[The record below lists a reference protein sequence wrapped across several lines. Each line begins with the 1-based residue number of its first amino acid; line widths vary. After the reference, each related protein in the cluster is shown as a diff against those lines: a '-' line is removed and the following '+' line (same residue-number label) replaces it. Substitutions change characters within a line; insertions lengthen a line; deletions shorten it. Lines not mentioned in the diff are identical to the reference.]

1 MHGWQK
7 GKEEQTS
14 SPTTA
19 KKDKLTRV
27 ETGNEIGTQKGGS
40 ISPPNISH
48 NTKHILTQTNIA

>member
-40 ISPPNISH
+40 IPPQYFAQH
-48 NTKHILTQTNIA
+48 KTA